1 MEDVLN
7 YLPILFAIIY
17 LIVSLVGKVGK
28 KESKPSSKPS
38 AGNQMTWEDM
48 EREYG
53 IKIERKPSQEPQNP
67 SGVSYQADEMEGSYD
82 GGLQTQTEAQ
92 SEDQYLSRE
101 DLRRHREAQAAER
114 AAQASADRDELA
126 RQQAL
131 RAKMAK
137 IKKASSQEDTSGDD
151 FIKRGQI
158 GGVRDLSKDS
168 FRQGIL
174 WSMVLDRPKAMRRR

>member
-28 KESKPSSKPS
+28 KESKPS

-53 IKIERKPSQEPQNP
+53 IKIERKPAQEPQNP
-67 SGVSYQADEMEGSYD
+67 SGVSYQADEREPSYD
-82 GGLQTQTEAQ
+82 GGLQAQTEAQ

-131 RAKMAK
+131 RAKMAN
-137 IKKASSQEDTSGDD
+137 IKKVNSQEDTMEDD

-158 GGVRDLSKDS
+158 GGVRDLSKAS

>member
-1 MEDVLN
+1 MEHVLN
-7 YLPILFAIIY
+7 YLPLLFAIIY
-17 LIVSLVGKVGK
+17 LIVSLVGKLGK
-28 KESKPSSKPS
+28 KEPQSSSKPS
-38 AGNQMTWEDM
+38 AGDQMTWEDM

-67 SGVSYQADEMEGSYD
+67 TGDSYQVDGMKGSYD
-82 GGLQTQTEAQ
+82 GSLQAQTEFQ

-101 DLRRHREAQAAER
+101 DLRRHQQAQAAER
-114 AAQASADRDELA
+114 EAQASADRDELA

-131 RAKMAK
+131 RAKMAN
-137 IKKASSQEDTSGDD
+137 IKKAASQEDTTGDD

-158 GGVRDLSKDS
+158 GGVRDLSKAS

>member
-1 MEDVLN
+1 MEYVLD

-17 LIVSLVGKVGK
+17 LIISLVGKLGK
-28 KESKPSSKPS
+28 RESKPSSKPS

-53 IKIERKPSQEPQNP
+53 IKIERKPSQEPQTP
-67 SGVSYQADEMEGSYD
+67 AGDSYQVDGMERSYD
-82 GGLQTQTEAQ
+82 GSLQAQTEAQ

-101 DLRRHREAQAAER
+101 DLRRHQEAQALER

-131 RAKMAK
+131 RAKMAN
-137 IKKASSQEDTSGDD
+137 IKKAASQEDTTGDD

-158 GGVRDLSKDS
+158 GGVRNLSRAS

-174 WSMVLDRPKAMRRR
+174 WSMVLDRPRSMKRR

>member
-1 MEDVLN
+1 MEYVLD

-17 LIVSLVGKVGK
+17 LIISLVGKLGK
-28 KESKPSSKPS
+28 RESKPSSKPS

-53 IKIERKPSQEPQNP
+53 IKIERKPSQEPQTP
-67 SGVSYQADEMEGSYD
+67 AGDSYQVDGMERSYD
-82 GGLQTQTEAQ
+82 GSLQAQTEAQ

-101 DLRRHREAQAAER
+101 DLRRHQQAQAAER
-114 AAQASADRDELA
+114 EAQASADRDELA

-137 IKKASSQEDTSGDD
+137 IKKAVSQENTPGDD

-158 GGVRDLSKDS
+158 GGVRDLSKAS

>member
-28 KESKPSSKPS
+28 KTSKPSSKPS

-53 IKIERKPSQEPQNP
+53 IKIERKPAQERQNP
-67 SGVSYQADEMEGSYD
+67 SGVSYQADEREPSYD
-82 GGLQTQTEAQ
+82 GGLQAQTEAQ

-131 RAKMAK
+131 RAKMAN
-137 IKKASSQEDTSGDD
+137 IKKAASQEDSPGDD

-158 GGVRDLSKDS
+158 GGVRDLSKAS

-174 WSMVLDRPKAMRRR
+174 WSMVLDKPKAMRRR

>member
-1 MEDVLN
+1 MEHVLN
-7 YLPILFAIIY
+7 YLPLLFAVIY
-17 LIVSLVGKVGK
+17 LIVSLVGKLGK
-28 KESKPSSKPS
+28 REPQSSSKPS

-67 SGVSYQADEMEGSYD
+67 AGDSYQVDGMEGSYD
-82 GGLQTQTEAQ
+82 GSLQAQTEAQ

-101 DLRRHREAQAAER
+101 DLRRHQQAQAAER

-126 RQQAL
+126 RQHAL
-131 RAKMAK
+131 RAKMAN
-137 IKKASSQEDTSGDD
+137 IKKVDSQEDTSGDD

-158 GGVRDLSKDS
+158 GGVRNLPKAS

-174 WSMVLDRPKAMRRR
+174 WSMVLDRPKAMKKR

>member
-7 YLPILFAIIY
+7 YLPLLFAIIY
-17 LIVSLVGKVGK
+17 LIVSLVGKLGK
-28 KESKPSSKPS
+28 KEPQSSSKPS
-38 AGNQMTWEDM
+38 VGDQMTWEDM

-67 SGVSYQADEMEGSYD
+67 TGDSYQVDGMKGSYD
-82 GGLQTQTEAQ
+82 GSLQAQTEFQ

-101 DLRRHREAQAAER
+101 DLRRHQQAQAAER

-131 RAKMAK
+131 RAKMAN
-137 IKKASSQEDTSGDD
+137 IKKAASQEDTTGDD

-158 GGVRDLSKDS
+158 GGVRDLSKAS

>member
-17 LIVSLVGKVGK
+17 LIVSLVGKVAK

-53 IKIERKPSQEPQNP
+53 IQIERKPS
-67 SGVSYQADEMEGSYD
+67 GVSYSADEMEGSYD
-82 GGLQTQTEAQ
+82 GGLQAQTEAQ

-114 AAQASADRDELA
+114 AAQVSADRDELA

-137 IKKASSQEDTSGDD
+137 IKKAASQEDTSGDD

>member
-17 LIVSLVGKVGK
+17 LIVSLVGKVSK

-67 SGVSYQADEMEGSYD
+67 SGVSYQSDEM
-82 GGLQTQTEAQ
+82 
-92 SEDQYLSRE
+92 
-101 DLRRHREAQAAER
+101 
-114 AAQASADRDELA
+114 
-126 RQQAL
+126 
-131 RAKMAK
+131 
-137 IKKASSQEDTSGDD
+137 
-151 FIKRGQI
+151 
-158 GGVRDLSKDS
+158 
-168 FRQGIL
+168 
-174 WSMVLDRPKAMRRR
+174 

>member
-1 MEDVLN
+1 MEHVLN
-7 YLPILFAIIY
+7 YLPLLFAIIY
-17 LIVSLVGKVGK
+17 LIVSLVGKLGK
-28 KESKPSSKPS
+28 KEPQSSSKPS
-38 AGNQMTWEDM
+38 VGDQMTWEDM

-67 SGVSYQADEMEGSYD
+67 TGDSYQVDGMKGSYD
-82 GGLQTQTEAQ
+82 GSLQAQTEFQ

-101 DLRRHREAQAAER
+101 DLRRHQQAQAAER

-131 RAKMAK
+131 RAKMAN
-137 IKKASSQEDTSGDD
+137 IKKAASQEDTTGDD

-158 GGVRDLSKDS
+158 GGVRDLSKAS

>member
-7 YLPILFAIIY
+7 YFPILFAIIY
-17 LIVSLVGKVGK
+17 LIVSLVGKLGK

-67 SGVSYQADEMEGSYD
+67 TGDSYQVDGMKGSYD
-82 GGLQTQTEAQ
+82 GSLQAQTEFQ

-101 DLRRHREAQAAER
+101 DLRRHQQAQAAER

-131 RAKMAK
+131 RAKMAN
-137 IKKASSQEDTSGDD
+137 IKKAASQEDTTGDD

-158 GGVRDLSKDS
+158 GGVRDLSKAS
-168 FRQGIL
+168 FRQEIR
-174 WSMVLDRPKAMRRR
+174 WYMVLDRPKAMRRR

>member
-1 MEDVLN
+1 MEYVLD

-17 LIVSLVGKVGK
+17 LIISLVGKLGK
-28 KESKPSSKPS
+28 RESKPSSKPS

-53 IKIERKPSQEPQNP
+53 IKIERKSSQEPQTP
-67 SGVSYQADEMEGSYD
+67 AGDSYQVDGMKGSYD
-82 GGLQTQTEAQ
+82 GSLQAQTEAQ
-92 SEDQYLSRE
+92 LEDQYLSRE
-101 DLRRHREAQAAER
+101 DLRRHQEAQALER

-131 RAKMAK
+131 RAKMAN
-137 IKKASSQEDTSGDD
+137 IKKAASQEDTTGDD

-158 GGVRDLSKDS
+158 GGVRNLSRAS

-174 WSMVLDRPKAMRRR
+174 WSMVLDRPRSMKRR